1 MTSEL
6 LVNIDGDSSGLQKA
20 AKQSVAS
27 LGSVESASE
36 SVEKSL
42 GKAEKATGKASGALI
57 KGGTATRQAQTA
69 MINLNRVVQDAPF
82 GFIAI
87 QNNIDPLVQSFLT
100 LRNSTGSTGTAVKA
114 LLSSFAGPSGILAVV
129 SLASAAFVA
138 FGPKIEEAFNKG
150 KAAAEE
156 AKKSFEEAVS
166 SVLKFESSASGIQF
180 EGTRTATVDAA
191 LSSDARLR
199 ELKAIEDEL
208 QGGFFERRFKNIAA
222 TGSDILTALTQE
234 IGKVPGAL
242 VDALAAQG
250 DATQNRS
257 NILNLVKAQI
267 VEEEALNNE
276 LRKRVAT
283 IEAEA
288 KIRRRAQ
295 ELLPISVGSTDGLNI
310 SGGDAIIA
318 PDLSA
323 TIQAEKEFID
333 AKLDRL
339 AAGIKLEAQA
349 DRALEQLES
358 ETQALREKLEI
369 EDQALL
375 NQELQIDASQRLE
388 SAQSSLTESLTA
400 GQFAFIEFGSAA
412 ATSLAEVVL
421 GFEKIESVLDG
432 LQSVLKN
439 VVRDLVTAASKAA
452 ILSFL
457 FPGAS
462 QAAGGFSGLFKG
474 ALGLRPFATGGIVTG
489 PTPALIGEAGP
500 EAVIP
505 LNRLNGIMQA
515 RPLEVK
521 ALRVSGGDL
530 LLTLQ
535 EVQSARGGG
544 AISLK

>member
-1 MTSEL
+1 MASDL
-6 LVNIDGDSSGLQKA
+6 IVNIGGDSKELQKA
-20 AKQSVAS
+20 AKQAVDA

-36 SVEKSL
+36 GVESSL
-42 GKAEKATGKASGALI
+42 GKTEKATGKASGALI

-87 QNNIDPLVQSFLT
+87 QNNIDPLVSSFLS
-100 LRNSTGSTGTAVKA
+100 LKNSTGSTGAAVKA
-114 LLSSFAGPSGILAVV
+114 LLSSFAGPSGVLAII

-156 AKKSFEEAVS
+156 AKKSFESAVD
-166 SVLKFESSASGIQF
+166 SVLKFESSATSIQF
-180 EGTRTATVDAA
+180 EGTREATVDAA
-191 LSSDARLR
+191 KGSDARLR
-199 ELKAIEDEL
+199 ELKAVEDEL
-208 QGGFFERRFKNIAA
+208 NGGFFERRFRNIAA

-257 NILNLVKAQI
+257 NLLNLVQSQI
-267 VEEEALNNE
+267 IEEEALNKKLRERVTSLE
-276 LRKRVAT
+276 LESRIRKRS
-283 IEAEA
+283 
-288 KIRRRAQ
+288 Q
-295 ELLPISVGSTDGLNI
+295 ELLPIAIGSTDGLSI
-310 SGGDAIIA
+310 GGDIIE

-323 TIQAEKEFID
+323 TIQAEKEFTE
-333 AKLDRL
+333 AKLDRI

-349 DRALEQLES
+349 DKALEQLES
-358 ETQALREKLEI
+358 ETQALRDKLDL

-375 NQELQIDASQRLE
+375 NQELGINAAQRME
-388 SAQSSLTESLTA
+388 AAQNSLTESLTA

-432 LQSVLKN
+432 LRSVLKN
-439 VVRDLVTAASKAA
+439 VIRDLVTAASKAA
-452 ILSFL
+452 ILTLL
-457 FPGAS
+457 FPGAA
-462 QAAGGFSGLFKG
+462 QGAGGFSGLFKG

-505 LNRLNGIMQA
+505 LNRLNGIMNA

-535 EVQSARGGG
+535 EAQNARGGG